1 MSIKVNIPSYLK
13 SYTNDAQVVEVNGST
28 VKECLDRLVEQ
39 FPSMKKMVFTKDG
52 RLLDYVSIYVG
63 GEFAYADE
71 LAQPVKDEDELHLL
85 YILGGG

>member
-1 MSIKVNIPSYLK
+1 MSVKISIPSYLQP
-13 SYTNDAQVVEVNGST
+13 YTNDKEVVEVNGGT

-39 FPSMKKMVFTKDG
+39 FAGMKKMLFTKEG
-52 RLLDYVSIYVG
+52 KLLDYVSIYVG

-71 LAQPVKDEDELHLL
+71 LAQPVKDGDELQLL

>member
-28 VKECLDRLVEQ
+28 VKECLDHLVKQ
-39 FPSMKKMVFTKDG
+39 CPSMDKMLCTKEDK
-52 RLLDYVSIYVG
+52 LLDYVSIYVD
-63 GEFAYADE
+63 GEFAYGDE
-71 LAQPVKDEDELHLL
+71 LTKPVKDGDELHLL

>member
-39 FPSMKKMVFTKDG
+39 FPSMKKMVFTKEG
-52 RLLDYVSIYVG
+52 KLLDYVSIYVG

>member
-13 SYTNDAQVVEVNGST
+13 SYTNDAQVVEVNGSI
-28 VKECLDRLVEQ
+28 VKECLDHLVKQ
-39 FPSMKKMVFTKDG
+39 YPSMKKMLFTEEGK
-52 RLLDYVSIYVG
+52 LLDYVSIYVD

-71 LAQPVKDEDELHLL
+71 LAQPVKDGDELHLL